1 MNVEVELK
9 GDYLKI
15 YVDSILH
22 LYLNKPLVGFQA
34 WNKEDRWWEIEIYTK
49 YSSILLQYDSKDKW
63 ETILKAFDK
72 CLN

>member
-15 YVDSILH
+15 YMDNILH

-34 WNKEDRWWEIEIYTK
+34 WNKEDNV
-49 YSSILLQYDSKDKW
+49 S
-63 ETILKAFDK
+63 
-72 CLN
+72 